1 MKTFKLN
8 NGVEIPVLGF
18 GVFQIPQEQTKQA
31 VLDAIEVGYRHIDT
45 AQSYFNEEEVG
56 DAIAETIV
64 PREDLF
70 ITTKVWLSN
79 YGYENT
85 KTSIK
90 ISLEKMKLDYLDLV
104 LLHQPFGDVFGSY
117 KALVDLQKEGKIRA
131 IGVSNFNELR
141 LADIISFQDTVPQIN
156 QIEINP
162 FHQREEDLQNAL
174 SRGNVQLEAWA
185 PFAEGK
191 NGIFENEILSVI
203 GKKYGK
209 SPAQVILRWLYERG
223 IVSLAKSVKKD
234 RMKQNI
240 DIFNFSLTSEDKEQI
255 GTLQTSGSQFFDHDD
270 PKTVDF
276 FEKLV
281 KEREI

>member
-141 LADIISFQDTVPQIN
+141 LADIIAFQDTVPQIN

-191 NGIFENEILSVI
+191 NGIFKNEILLAV

-255 GTLQTSGSQFFDHDD
+255 GTLQTSDSQFFDHDD

>member
-141 LADIISFQDTVPQIN
+141 LADIITFQDTVPQIN

-191 NGIFENEILSVI
+191 NGIFKNEILLAV

>member
-31 VLDAIEVGYRHIDT
+31 VLDAIEVGYRHFDT

-56 DAIAETIV
+56 DAIAETII
-64 PREDLF
+64 PRENLF

-131 IGVSNFNELR
+131 IGVSN
-141 LADIISFQDTVPQIN
+141 
-156 QIEINP
+156 
-162 FHQREEDLQNAL
+162 
-174 SRGNVQLEAWA
+174 
-185 PFAEGK
+185 
-191 NGIFENEILSVI
+191 
-203 GKKYGK
+203 
-209 SPAQVILRWLYERG
+209 
-223 IVSLAKSVKKD
+223 
-234 RMKQNI
+234 
-240 DIFNFSLTSEDKEQI
+240 
-255 GTLQTSGSQFFDHDD
+255 
-270 PKTVDF
+270 
-276 FEKLV
+276 
-281 KEREI
+281 

>member
-31 VLDAIEVGYRHIDT
+31 VLDAIEVGYRHFDT

-56 DAIAETIV
+56 DAIAETII
-64 PREDLF
+64 PRENLF

-131 IGVSNFNELR
+131 IGVSVL
-141 LADIISFQDTVPQIN
+141 LQSF
-156 QIEINP
+156 
-162 FHQREEDLQNAL
+162 
-174 SRGNVQLEAWA
+174 
-185 PFAEGK
+185 
-191 NGIFENEILSVI
+191 
-203 GKKYGK
+203 K
-209 SPAQVILRWLYERG
+209 STI
-223 IVSLAKSVKKD
+223 K
-234 RMKQNI
+234 
-240 DIFNFSLTSEDKEQI
+240 
-255 GTLQTSGSQFFDHDD
+255 
-270 PKTVDF
+270 
-276 FEKLV
+276 
-281 KEREI
+281 